1 MNMELNQKMICHLQ
15 KQKHSMKVSIVMKRT
30 LIEVSKMKMKQ
41 RKEDGMKTTQSM
53 KK

>member
-15 KQKHSMKVSIVMKRT
+15 KQKHLMKVPIVMKRR
-30 LIEVSKMKMKQ
+30 IIDVAKMMMNQ
-41 RKEDGMKTTQSM
+41 RKKDGMRTMQSM